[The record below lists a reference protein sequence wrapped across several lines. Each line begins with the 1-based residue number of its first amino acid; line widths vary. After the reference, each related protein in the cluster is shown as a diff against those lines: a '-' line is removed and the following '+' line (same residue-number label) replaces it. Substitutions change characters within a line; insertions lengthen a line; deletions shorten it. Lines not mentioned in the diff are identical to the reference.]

1 MCEEIEEL
9 TQLFS
14 EASNDLVTETIDHR
28 ALQKKFNDYYTKTD
42 AYQKQLE
49 QEISNKTNE
58 IA

>member
-42 AYQKQLE
+42 AY
-49 QEISNKTNE
+49 
-58 IA
+58 